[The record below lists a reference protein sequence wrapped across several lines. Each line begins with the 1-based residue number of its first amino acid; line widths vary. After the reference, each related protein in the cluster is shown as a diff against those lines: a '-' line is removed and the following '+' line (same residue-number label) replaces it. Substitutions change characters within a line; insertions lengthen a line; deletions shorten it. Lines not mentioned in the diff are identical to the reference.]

1 MKQYS
6 NSTSSAIGEASASA
20 NSALI
25 KAHGRDKLAAGLAS
39 AGFRVFPLAPNTKM
53 PAFKGQDWRKLATK
67 DPERVRRFYSE
78 ALSDAPLDFNI
89 GIATGDGL
97 VVIDVDNKDGKQGSA
112 ALERWEL
119 RHGDLPETFTVGTAS
134 GGEHL
139 YFRLSPGV
147 YVPNSVGKL
156 GEGLDVRGDGGYVVG
171 PWSGIDG
178 RLYEVRKSLPIA
190 AAPAN
195 LVKLVSAP
203 RPAERTT
210 APAIDLDLPEA
221 IAAATKWL
229 QRHAELAVEGAGG
242 DTTTI
247 KVANRVLDHGLS
259 IDAALDLMLDHWN
272 ERCAPPW
279 DPDELRRKVEN
290 AERYRQSPVG
300 ASSPELEFDD
310 VSDEVSAEAVTTGDP
325 AEAWP
330 APDDVWSDRRSA
342 PAPDLEPG
350 ILPAMIDAWVTDEAD
365 RKGVDRG
372 ALATPAMPTFAG
384 AISARNTIQ
393 VKQHDTG
400 HTDRPVLWGA
410 LIGGPG
416 SGKSPTIA
424 AAVAPLTRID
434 NKRKAEFARQ
444 LDAFTRAD
452 AARKARKNAEGPPPD
467 RPRNRSRIIQDV
479 TTESALQREAES
491 GNGCVL
497 LHDELSAFAG
507 SMDAYH
513 ANKSGISR
521 DSAFWLSAKQGAPY
535 EKDRVSTGGLR
546 VSCHAVSIIGGI
558 QPDVIRKLGRD
569 WSGNGMMQRMLLHNM
584 GPKRESQ
591 DRTPDAAA
599 AARVND
605 IVERLYVLEPNDFT
619 PIFRFAP
626 EADACRKSVTA
637 FAREQITAHDTST
650 PLQGWLDK
658 LEGEWARIALVFHW
672 IEWAGSPRGEIDDW
686 PPDVI
691 GAETARRAERFLLEY
706 QWPQQRY
713 FYTEVLGSTS
723 SARDEARQI
732 AGYVL
737 SRELSALTDR
747 QAQQAFRRM
756 AEDERAAGMQALV
769 EAGWLRPAG
778 TGRRGQPNQWA
789 VNPQVHEL
797 FAARAFAEAK
807 RRADAQAS
815 IAKAA
820 AERSGGAS

>member
-1 MKQYS
+1 MKQYNNSASGAS
-6 NSTSSAIGEASASA
+6 NEASAGPNA
-20 NSALI
+20 GLVAL
-25 KAHGRDKLAAGLAS
+25 HGRHKLAAGLAS
-39 AGFRVFPLAPNTKM
+39 AGFRVFPLVPNGKV
-53 PAFKGQDWRKLATK
+53 PAFKDQDWKVTAS
-67 DPERVRRFYSE
+67 DSPDRVHRLWSE
-78 ALSDAPLDFNI
+78 AMSGDPLDYNI
-89 GIATGDGL
+89 GIATGGGL
-97 VVIDVDNKDGKQGSA
+97 FVLDVDNKDGKSGAA
-112 ALERWEL
+112 ALERLEL

-139 YFRLSPGV
+139 YFRLPPEI
-147 YVPNSVGKL
+147 YVRNSVSKL
-156 GEGLDVRGDGGYVVG
+156 GDGLDVRGDGGYVVG
-171 PWSGIDG
+171 PWSEIDG
-178 RLYEVRKSLPIA
+178 RLYEVRKNLPIA
-190 AAPAN
+190 LAPPW
-195 LVKLVSAP
+195 LIPLVSAP
-203 RPAERTT
+203 KPSGHSA
-210 APAIDLDLPEA
+210 APAIDLDLPEQ

-242 DTTTI
+242 DATTI
-247 KVANRVLDHGLS
+247 RVANRVLDHGVS
-259 IDAALDLMLDHWN
+259 VDTALDLMLDHWN
-272 ERCAPPW
+272 DRCGPPW

-290 AERYRQSPVG
+290 AERYRQAPVG
-300 ASSPELEFDD
+300 SSSAEMDFDD
-310 VSDEVSAEAVTTGDP
+310 VSDEVAPGATTAP
-325 AEAWP
+325 MPTEAWP
-330 APDDVWSDRRSA
+330 EPDDVWSDHRSS
-342 PAPDLEPG
+342 PAPDLKPG
-350 ILPAMIDAWVTDEAD
+350 IFPLVVDAWVTDEAA
-365 RKGVDRG
+365 RKGVERG
-372 ALATPAMPTFAG
+372 AIAVPALATFAG
-384 AISARNTIQ
+384 SISARNVVQ

-400 HTDRPVLWGA
+400 HTDRPVLWSA

-434 NKRKAEFARQ
+434 NRRKAEFARQ
-444 LDAFTRAD
+444 LDVFLRAD

-467 RPRNRSRIIQDV
+467 RPRNRSKIIQDV

-535 EKDRVSTGGLR
+535 EKDRISTGGLR
-546 VSCHAVSIIGGI
+546 VTCHAVSIVGGI
-558 QPDVIRKLGRD
+558 QPDVIRKLGRE

-584 GPKRESQ
+584 RP
-591 DRTPDAAA
+591 RTEPEDSPPDAVA
-599 AARVND
+599 AARVQE
-605 IVERLYVLEPNDFT
+605 IVERLYELEPDEFT
-619 PIFRFAP
+619 PVFRFAP
-626 EADACRKSVTA
+626 EADSCRRRITA
-637 FAREQITAHDTST
+637 FARGQIAGDDAST
-650 PLQGWLDK
+650 PLKGWLEK

-672 IEWAGSPRGEIDDW
+672 IEWAGSLRGEIDDW

-691 GAETARRAERFLLEY
+691 GAGAALRAERFLLEY

-713 FYTEVLGSTS
+713 FYGEVLGTAS

-732 AGYVL
+732 GGYIL
-737 SRELSALTDR
+737 SRELSGLTDR

-756 AEDERAAGMQALV
+756 AEDERAAGMQTLV
-769 EAGWLRPAG
+769 DAGWLRPIRM
-778 TGRRGQPNQWA
+778 GRRGQPNHWS

-820 AERSGGAS
+820 AERSGGGQ